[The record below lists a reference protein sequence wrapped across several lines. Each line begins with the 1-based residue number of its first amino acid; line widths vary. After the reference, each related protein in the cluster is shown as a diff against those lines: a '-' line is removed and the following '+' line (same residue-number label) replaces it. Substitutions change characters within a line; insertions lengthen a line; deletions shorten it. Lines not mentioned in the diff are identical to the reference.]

1 VKACAALAVY
11 DFLRARLSAMH
22 ASPRPAIAVSGG
34 ADSLALAL
42 LTRHWCGQ
50 AGDPLALIVDHG
62 LRPASGAE
70 ACVTAERLH
79 AIGIPSRIL
88 KLSGL
93 TAGAGLAARARDA
106 RYRALIEATAQ
117 SGRVDLLLGHHRAD
131 QAETLLMRR
140 QAQSGDAGLACMA
153 SIRETP
159 LVRLLRPLLGTP
171 PGVLRAMLSEAGIG
185 WIEDPSNQ
193 DQATLR
199 ARLRRDLDNPEGA
212 GPQIGAL
219 ADQAARYGQ
228 ARAAK
233 DGQIA
238 AELAARAAIFPEGF
252 ALLTPGQI
260 SAPALGALIRAL
272 SGARYGPFGPGLA
285 RLAAEPRPAVLGGIR
300 LFPAGRLGPGLLLVR
315 EQAAIAPPIPAMDGA
330 VWDGRFRLQ
339 LLEKDGGSGGDG
351 TSPLAFLSL
360 TIGALGPDAATLRDR
375 SPLPAAVLQTLPA
388 LRLNGVL
395 VEVPHIGYRPPCAVA
410 CAVPRVAIRFAPAN
424 PASGAP
430 FGV

>member
-1 VKACAALAVY
+1 
-11 DFLRARLSAMH
+11 
-22 ASPRPAIAVSGG
+22 
-34 ADSLALAL
+34 
-42 LTRHWCGQ
+42 
-50 AGDPLALIVDHG
+50 
-62 LRPASGAE
+62 
-70 ACVTAERLH
+70 
-79 AIGIPSRIL
+79 
-88 KLSGL
+88 
-93 TAGAGLAARARDA
+93 
-106 RYRALIEATAQ
+106 
-117 SGRVDLLLGHHRAD
+117 
-131 QAETLLMRR
+131 MRR